1 MMGAFPLLQTSRDI
15 YTVTRLNREAR
26 AILEDG
32 FPPLWVEGEV
42 SNLARPA
49 SGHLYFSLKDAQ
61 CQVRCALFRS
71 RNSGLS
77 FDPVN
82 GMQVLAHAQVSLYEG
97 RGDFQLIVEHLDP
110 AGEGR
115 LRLAL
120 EALKRRLQ
128 AEGLFSEE
136 HKIPLPALPRAV
148 GVITSRSGAAIRDVL
163 SILKRRFPALPVV
176 VYPVPVQGAGAGA
189 EIARAFFVAD
199 RRKDCDVLILAR
211 GGGSLEDLWAFN
223 EESVARAIY
232 ACELPVV
239 TGIGHEIDF
248 TIA

>member
-1 MMGAFPLLQTSRDI
+1 MPGALSLLQTFRDV

-26 AILEDG
+26 TILEG
-32 FPPLWVEGEV
+32 SFPPLWVEGEI

-71 RNSGLS
+71 RNTGLS
-77 FDPVN
+77 FDLVN
-82 GMQVLAHAQVSLYEG
+82 GVQVLARAQVSLYEG
-97 RGDFQLIVEHLDP
+97 RGEFQLIVEHLEP

-120 EALKRRLQ
+120 EALKRRLA
-128 AEGLFSEE
+128 AEGLFDEE
-136 HKIPLPALPRAV
+136 HKVPLPALPRAV
-148 GVITSRSGAAIRDVL
+148 GVITTPSGAAIRDVL

-176 VYPVPVQGAGAGA
+176 VFPVPVQGAGAA
-189 EIARAFFVAD
+189 AAIARALFVAD

-223 EESVARAIY
+223 EEPWRERSTPRS
-232 ACELPVV
+232 CRW
-239 TGIGHEIDF
+239 
-248 TIA
+248 